1 VEAGVSLAYFKL
13 IDREGDISDSRNG
26 VPELMLGI
34 TVFEGL
40 GIRIDSATGE
50 LEYSK
55 LYGLSAI

>member
-1 VEAGVSLAYFKL
+1 VEAGVFLAYFKL
-13 IDREGDISDSRNG
+13 MYREVDISGSRNG
-26 VPELMLGI
+26 VPELMFGI

>member
-1 VEAGVSLAYFKL
+1 V
-13 IDREGDISDSRNG
+13 DISGSRNG

-40 GIRIDSATGE
+40 GIRIDPATGE

>member
-1 VEAGVSLAYFKL
+1 VEAGVFLAYFKL
-13 IDREGDISDSRNG
+13 MYREVDISDSRNG

-40 GIRIDSATGE
+40 GIRIDPATGE